1 MGNHPGRIVM
11 LVQNG
16 VTGDSRVQK
25 EAASAAAAGWE
36 VFLLGRSDGRPEE
49 WSLGGATVR
58 LVPTQR
64 TFDLRRHEVRR
75 PWLRG
80 PLSYPPGP
88 LESYRRKQVQAW
100 KADLAFERARLA
112 AGAGG
117 PAARLAHG
125 VRRAGF
131 GTASL
136 WIRARTRASRLAR
149 ERRAGAASPLDRAAF
164 GFWKG
169 ALGDRSWR
177 RLDPALWDLELA
189 FGPVI
194 DELAPDLIHANDFQ
208 MLGVGARAKVR
219 AAAKGRDVKLVWDAH
234 EFLPGMKPWKDHP
247 WWHAAQVAHEREYA
261 PYADAV
267 VTVAE
272 PLAELLVTEHGLT
285 EPPAIVMNTPDF
297 DGGAGTADPEGHE
310 DVPDLRELCGV
321 EKDTPLMIYS
331 GVPLVQRGIHI
342 MVEALPALPEV
353 HAALVLSKHHWAYVR
368 SIMARADE
376 LGVADRVHLL
386 PHVPHHQ
393 VVRFV
398 AAADIGVSPNHHHQN
413 HEISLNTKFFDYSH
427 ARLPMVVSDVKTIAA
442 TVRETGQGE
451 VFRAEDTEDFVR
463 AVKRVLADPEAYRRA
478 YDERVPLQTWTWK
491 EQARV
496 LTGVYERLIGS
507 PGNPGAQSENEEPRP

>member
-1 MGNHPGRIVM
+1 M

-16 VTGDSRVQK
+16 VVGDSRVQK

-36 VFLLGRSDGRPEE
+36 VFLLGRSEKRAETWD
-49 WSLGGATVR
+49 LGGAAVR
-58 LVPTQR
+58 LVPTGR
-64 TFDLRRHEVRR
+64 DFDRRRHEVRR
-75 PWLRG
+75 PWLRS
-80 PLSYPPGP
+80 PFAYPPGP

-100 KADLAFERARLA
+100 NADLAYERARLA
-112 AGAGG
+112 AEPNAVASLGLGCRT
-117 PAARLAHG
+117 AA
-125 VRRAGF
+125 VRA
-131 GTASL
+131 ASL
-136 WIRARTRASRLAR
+136 WIRARTRLSRRVR
-149 ERRAGAASPLDRAAF
+149 ERRERASGAVDRAAF
-164 GFWKG
+164 RFWKG
-169 ALGDRSWR
+169 VLGDRAWR

-208 MLGVGARAKVR
+208 MLGVGARAKLR

-247 WWHAAQVAHEREYA
+247 WWHAAQVGHEREYA

-272 PLAELLVTEHGLT
+272 PLAELLVAEHGLT

-297 DGGAGTADPEGHE
+297 DGAADPGDGEP
-310 DVPDLRELCGV
+310 VPDLRELCGI

-342 MVEALPALPEV
+342 MVEALPSLPDV

-393 VVRFV
+393 VVPFV
-398 AAADIGVSPNHHHQN
+398 AGADIGVSPNHHHQN

-442 TVRETGQGE
+442 TVRATGQGE
-451 VFRAEDTEDFVR
+451 VFRAEDTEDFIR
-463 AVKRVLADPEAYRRA
+463 AVKQVLADPDGYRRA
-478 YDERVPLQTWTWK
+478 YDERVPLRTWTWK

-507 PGNPGAQSENEEPRP
+507 PAPRGDRNETEERRQ

>member
-1 MGNHPGRIVM
+1 MGKRPGRIVM
-11 LVQNG
+11 LVQDG

-36 VFLLGRSDGRPEE
+36 VFLLGRSDGRAEE
-49 WSLGGATVR
+49 WDLDGATVR

-80 PLSYPPGP
+80 PLAYPPGP
-88 LESYRRKQVQAW
+88 LEAYRRKQVQAW
-100 KADLAFERARLA
+100 KADLAFERARG
-112 AGAGG
+112 GAGFSYSVKR
-117 PAARLAHG
+117 AA
-125 VRRAGF
+125 F
-131 GTASL
+131 GTAGL
-136 WIRARTRASRLAR
+136 WIKARTRASRLAR
-149 ERRAGAASPLDRAAF
+149 ESRAAAASPLDRAAF
-164 GFWKG
+164 RFWRKT
-169 ALGDRSWR
+169 LGDRSWR

-189 FGPVI
+189 FGPVV
-194 DELAPDLIHANDFQ
+194 DELQPDLIHANDFQ

-219 AAAKGRDVKLVWDAH
+219 AKAAGRDVKLVWDAH

-247 WWHAAQVAHEREYA
+247 WWHAAQVAHEREFA

-272 PLAELLVTEHGLT
+272 PLADLLVAEHGLT

-297 DGGAGTADPEGHE
+297 SAAPDAAEP
-310 DVPDLRELCGV
+310 VPDLRALCGV
-321 EKDTPLMIYS
+321 EKDTPLMVYS
-331 GVPLVQRGIHI
+331 GVPLVQRGIDI
-342 MVEALPALPEV
+342 MVEALPSLPEV

-368 SIMARADE
+368 QMTSRAAE

-386 PHVPHHQ
+386 HHVPHHQ
-393 VVRFV
+393 VVPFV

-427 ARLPMVVSDVKTIAA
+427 ARLPMVVSDVKHIAA
-442 TVRETGQGE
+442 TVRATGQGE
-451 VFRAEDTEDFVR
+451 VFAAGDTEDFIR
-463 AVKRVLADPEAYRRA
+463 AVKLVLADPEAYRRA
-478 YDERVPLQTWTWK
+478 YDERVPLDTWTWK

-496 LTGVYERLIGS
+496 LTAVYERLIGS
-507 PGNPGAQSENEEPRP
+507 PDGTRDESEARQ